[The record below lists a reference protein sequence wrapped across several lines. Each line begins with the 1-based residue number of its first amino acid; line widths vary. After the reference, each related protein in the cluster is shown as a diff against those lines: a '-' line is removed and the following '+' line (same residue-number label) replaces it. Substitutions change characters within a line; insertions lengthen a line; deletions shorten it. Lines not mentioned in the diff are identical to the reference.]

1 MARVGVIGLGSVGS
15 SVMHG
20 MSLYHES
27 YGYDIIGDYEIN
39 EFLNSEVVFV
49 CVPTPGGVDGRLDCS
64 AVDAVLD
71 LLSIHKYMGIVV
83 IKSTIRVGYMEY
95 ANSRHPDLKL
105 VYMPEFLREK
115 SRFTWFL
122 KPDRLVISGK
132 EKEVNKVLSLFYW
145 AKDAK
150 VIRTDYRSAEVGKLA
165 HNAYIATKVS
175 FTNQMELISN
185 ELGANSDS
193 VLEIVS
199 SDRRVISNEH
209 LKPGLGPYRGKCVP
223 KDTEELINA
232 ASNAKLLK
240 SVRFIKESFPA
251 FDGVEQTSNILVI
264 IPTKNRP
271 NKLKRA
277 LESISEQV
285 RKPSK
290 VIVISDCS
298 SLEEIR
304 STEIVENLK
313 NSLPLEYIRNS
324 HVKNLSGALNTGI
337 EYFISTGGDPE
348 RTFLAIL
355 DDDDWW
361 ERTYLS
367 NVSDF
372 AMETD
377 SDWIVSGIVRHDEK
391 SGQKIRQTIPER
403 ISISDFLVGNPNI
416 QGSNLFV
423 RLSKII
429 EAGMFDETLPSTT
442 DRDICIRLL
451 RLSGIRYEVLMN
463 HLTHHDAS
471 LDNTRLSTPFSN
483 VKKAGLEAFYR
494 KYQSIMTGEQMEL
507 FKERAQK
514 LFGIFIERNKT

>member
-27 YGYDIIGDYEIN
+27 YGYDITGDYEIN
-39 EFLNSEVVFV
+39 EVLNSEAVFV
-49 CVPTPGGVDGRLDCS
+49 CVPTPEGEDGRLDCS
-64 AVDAVLD
+64 AVDAVLES
-71 LLSIHKYMGIVV
+71 LSSHNYTGIVV
-83 IKSTIRVGYMEY
+83 IKSTIKVGYMEY
-95 ANSRHPDLKL
+95 ANSKHPDLKL
-105 VYMPEFLREK
+105 VYMPEFLRER

-132 EKEVNKVLSLFYW
+132 ETEVGKVLSLFYW
-145 AKDAK
+145 VNDAK
-150 VIRTDYRSAEVGKLA
+150 IIHTDHRSAEVGKLA

-185 ELGANSDS
+185 ELEANSNS
-193 VLEIVS
+193 VMEIVS

-209 LKPGLGPYRGKCVP
+209 LRPGLGPYGGKCVP

-232 ASNAKLLK
+232 ASNTELLK
-240 SVRFIKESFPA
+240 SVKFVKESFPV
-251 FDGVEQTSNILVI
+251 FDGREQPPYTFVV

-271 NKLKRA
+271 DKLKRA
-277 LESISEQV
+277 LESISEQT

-290 VIVISDCS
+290 VIVVSDCS
-298 SLEEIR
+298 ELEEVR
-304 STEIVENLK
+304 SIEIAENFKHNL
-313 NSLPLEYIRNS
+313 SLEYIRNS

-337 EYFISTGGDPE
+337 EYFISIGGEPE
-348 RTFLAIL
+348 KAFLAIL

-372 AMETD
+372 AMETE
-377 SDWIVSGIVRHDEK
+377 SDWVVSGIIRHDEK

-403 ISISDFLVGNPNI
+403 IYISDFLVGNPNI

-451 RLSGIRYEVLMN
+451 QLSGIRYGFLMN
-463 HLTHHDAS
+463 HLTHHYAS

-483 VKKAGLEAFYR
+483 VKKAGLEGFYR
-494 KYQSIMTGEQMEL
+494 KYQPIMTGEQMEL

-514 LFGIFIERNKT
+514 LFGILIE